1 MESISY
7 LLSISG
13 LGCSVTASLLKGRG
27 IGKIL
32 IFVFLGNMLVALSY
46 FAGGNGGGAVS
57 CLLGGLQA
65 IVNYF
70 FDKKGKPLPVWL
82 LSVYAVSFLLA
93 NLLVF
98 SSLADTVAILA
109 SLTFIL
115 CIGQK
120 NGKRYR
126 WWNGINVCLWC
137 LYDILQH
144 AWGPLLTHGI
154 LLASTFLGMVIYDRK
169 KEKKNER

>member
-126 WWNGINVCLWC
+126 LWNGINVCLWC

-144 AWGPLLTHGI
+144 AWGPLLTHGV